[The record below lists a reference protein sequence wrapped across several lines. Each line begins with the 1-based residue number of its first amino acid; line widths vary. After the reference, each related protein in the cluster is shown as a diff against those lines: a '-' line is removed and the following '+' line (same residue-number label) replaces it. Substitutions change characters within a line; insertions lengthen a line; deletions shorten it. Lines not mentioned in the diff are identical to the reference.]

1 MPSAASQMTRFRLNT
16 IGYVMRHHRTAGG
29 LDHADLDMV
38 RHRAED
44 SWAYYVERLARGRE
58 GESRS
63 GDSIVREFSI
73 HDHDHFS
80 LEQDISMHITS
91 TDDKWLA
98 VVWLDVGQALTLS
111 PAEPWS
117 PQLFCV
123 DPLEISLHPTIQQR
137 DRVALNGKSY
147 INKTAKSED
156 DTNHSRI
163 VQTVVVAPRAQNE
176 PTVSNLLY
184 HKRVLRRHMQRLHEN
199 KTFIETQASVVQH
212 DSLKPCLSSGS
223 KSKLDAILHD
233 FDYLLEK
240 AKDLTNEC
248 DRGMGIMMNKA
259 SIKEAQKA
267 IVQAE
272 RVTKLT
278 KLAFVFVPL
287 SLTCSFFG
295 MNFSQFS
302 AGSDLSLWVWAALS
316 APILILSMVFMNW
329 DVAWEIRRW
338 LRWMDRASQPI
349 RIWLIER
356 SPRFDTH
363 SIDRRKPP
371 PEV

>member
-1 MPSAASQMTRFRLNT
+1 M
-16 IGYVMRHHRTAGG
+16 I
-29 LDHADLDMV
+29 
-38 RHRAED
+38 
-44 SWAYYVERLARGRE
+44 
-58 GESRS
+58 
-63 GDSIVREFSI
+63 
-73 HDHDHFS
+73 
-80 LEQDISMHITS
+80 
-91 TDDKWLA
+91 
-98 VVWLDVGQALTLS
+98 WLDVGEPLTLS

-117 PQLFCV
+117 PQLFGV

-137 DRVALNGKSY
+137 DGVALNGKSY

-163 VQTVVVAPRAQNE
+163 VQTASLLHLEYDRRLEADAVSNRPIFVLIDILRLCASSEVQLLNMIEAKISIELSPAGSQAQNE

-184 HKRVLRRHMQRLHEN
+184 HKRVLRRHMQRLLEN
-199 KTFIETQASVVQH
+199 KTFIETQASMVRH
-212 DSLKPCLSSGS
+212 DSLRPCLSSGS

-259 SIKEAQKA
+259 SIKEAQRA

-287 SLTCSFFG
+287 SFTCSFFG

-316 APILILSMVFMNW
+316 APVLLLSMTFMKW

-338 LRWMDRASQPI
+338 LRWMDRASRPI
-349 RIWLIER
+349 RIRLIER
-356 SPRFDTH
+356 TSRFDVRSTL
-363 SIDRRKPP
+363 D
-371 PEV
+371 